1 MVPAQR
7 MYSHRFSLENFI
19 LTGMALCISWCI
31 IEITGGMMEH
41 VLRIP
46 QTSNT
51 EFSATLSVGI
61 LILLP
66 LLTSIYPFIRYNY
79 VSPSVSIRSVNAGGH
94 SIVSRVLFL
103 FVQYIITFVL
113 IIVSLFF
120 TKQVRFM
127 LSADL
132 NYTTKDI
139 IQCQLYAERSSYDIN
154 ISRRRVEKT
163 GSRERK
169 VIWPTS
175 KKRWTIPRSLSG
187 LEYGENRIS

>member
-1 MVPAQR
+1 
-7 MYSHRFSLENFI
+7 
-19 LTGMALCISWCI
+19 
-31 IEITGGMMEH
+31 MEH

-154 ISRRRVEKT
+154 ISDEEWERRKQREK
-163 GSRERK
+163 SNLAYIKEEMDH
-169 VIWPTS
+169 S
-175 KKRWTIPRSLSG
+175 RSLSVG
-187 LEYGENRIS
+187 NMERTRISWMTIISMCGMHSGTSSSKLFTAA

>member
-1 MVPAQR
+1 MDIFYKALIEDKQFPTT
-7 MYSHRFSLENFI
+7 SLPSLGDAEERVTQYTQQDDDVII
-19 LTGMALCISWCI
+19 LT
-31 IEITGGMMEH
+31 
-41 VLRIP
+41 
-46 QTSNT
+46 
-51 EFSATLSVGI
+51 
-61 LILLP
+61 
-66 LLTSIYPFIRYNY
+66 IYPFIRYNY

-139 IQCQLYAERSSYDIN
+139 IQCQLYALL
-154 ISRRRVEKT
+154 
-163 GSRERK
+163 
-169 VIWPTS
+169 
-175 KKRWTIPRSLSG
+175 SL
-187 LEYGENRIS
+187 

>member
-1 MVPAQR
+1 
-7 MYSHRFSLENFI
+7 
-19 LTGMALCISWCI
+19 
-31 IEITGGMMEH
+31 MEH

-154 ISRRRVEKT
+154 ISDEVGETEAEREK
-163 GSRERK
+163 
-169 VIWPTS
+169 
-175 KKRWTIPRSLSG
+175 
-187 LEYGENRIS
+187 